1 MIYADNAATTR
12 MSDAA
17 MAAMLPYLNRI
28 YGNPSSPHC
37 AGRQAAEA
45 VWHARETVAGVLGCA
60 PREILFTSGGS
71 EADNQAILTAAA
83 VGERTGRKH
92 IVASAI
98 EHHAILRPL
107 EALKRRG
114 FEVTLLGVPEDG
126 IVRPEAFAAALRPDT
141 VLATVMYANNEI
153 GTVQPAARL
162 GALCRERGVLFH
174 TDAVQA
180 AGHLDIDVCRDRID
194 MLSLSAHKFRGPKGA
209 GALMVRQGIPVS
221 RLIEGGGQERGSR
234 AGTENVPAIVG
245 MAAALREAARHR
257 EENAAKLVS
266 MRDFLIRG
274 LTAIPGTVLN
284 GDPER
289 RLPGL
294 VSVCFEGVESEA
306 LLLLLDDAGICAS
319 AGAACASGAL
329 MPSHVLRAIGRT
341 ETLARGA
348 LRLSLSEENTMEE
361 AEAILR
367 AVKAAVSRLRG

>member
-1 MIYADNAATTR
+1 
-12 MSDAA
+12 
-17 MAAMLPYLNRI
+17 
-28 YGNPSSPHC
+28 
-37 AGRQAAEA
+37 
-45 VWHARETVAGVLGCA
+45 
-60 PREILFTSGGS
+60 
-71 EADNQAILTAAA
+71 
-83 VGERTGRKH
+83 
-92 IVASAI
+92 
-98 EHHAILRPL
+98 
-107 EALKRRG
+107 
-114 FEVTLLGVPEDG
+114 
-126 IVRPEAFAAALRPDT
+126 
-141 VLATVMYANNEI
+141 
-153 GTVQPAARL
+153 
-162 GALCRERGVLFH
+162 
-174 TDAVQA
+174 
-180 AGHLDIDVCRDRID
+180 
-194 MLSLSAHKFRGPKGA
+194 
-209 GALMVRQGIPVS
+209 
-221 RLIEGGGQERGSR
+221 
-234 AGTENVPAIVG
+234 
-245 MAAALREAARHR
+245 
-257 EENAAKLVS
+257 

>member
-28 YGNPSSPHC
+28 YGNPSSPHR

-83 VGERTGRKH
+83 IGERTGRKH

-245 MAAALREAARHR
+245 MAAALREAALHR
-257 EENAAKLVS
+257 AENAAKLVS

-329 MPSHVLRAIGRT
+329 MPSPVLRAIGRT